1 MSYIKLEELQKFP
14 IRKDHYDKEHG
25 SEDFIFGVESVLE
38 YAEYL
43 PTYTFDTPETKHGY
57 WILWLPRSSNQN
69 AIYRCSCCGKLRS
82 SHYDDVGEWEYCP
95 CGAKMDAESDKNDTK
110 ETCET
115 CKHRGKRCYCA
126 PGDSC
131 REYEVDER
139 LVNNKRN
146 F

>member
-1 MSYIKLEELQKFP
+1 MAYIKLEDLQKFP

-43 PTYTFDTPETKHGY
+43 PTYTFDTQETKHGY
-57 WILWLPRSSNQN
+57 WILWLPRTSNQN

-95 CGAKMDAESDKNDTK
+95 CGAKMDAESDKND
-110 ETCET
+110 
-115 CKHRGKRCYCA
+115 A
-126 PGDSC
+126 N
-131 REYEVDER
+131 EVPRKAVQNDA
-139 LVNNKRN
+139 LPL
-146 F
+146 